1 MLEVY
6 FKEPRLYLNVFSRR
20 LVRIIIWVEYIILAA
35 LTFVFL
41 FLLSG
46 SSHFWW
52 SGVFLTLFLANLLL
66 RFNWADRSLNELGRI
81 KRTIKVKA
89 NLASYLA
96 PSTYNL
102 IEDASSRASVIGGD
116 FDLWLLKNL
125 LGCRDIKEA
134 LQRLELSLPE
144 FSQKLEEYLQGSLN
158 ERPEAKML
166 LGKIEKLVLSAYQE
180 AVLANENFIESRNIL
195 VALFQVAP
203 VRSSQGIKSDLGSLD
218 RSIKYNTSNGVDSSS
233 LIRFF
238 NLFNLSPDDLR
249 EVLVFGR
256 YRRSLLKRLPAA
268 LGGFIRR
275 PFYTRRREVNR
286 AWTSRPTP
294 VLDKFSIDLTELAR
308 SEKIGFLIG
317 HKEEYER
324 LLNILSRPAKP
335 AALLVGEPGVGKEV
349 IVKRLAY
356 QIVKDRVSPAL
367 FDKRLVSLELSSLV
381 AKATPEELSG
391 RLKQIVDEIIQAGNI
406 ILFIPNIDN
415 LVKTSGEYFL
425 SASDILLPAIESGS
439 FPVIGATYPREYQ
452 QFIEPR
458 TDLAAA
464 FEIIRVNEA
473 SEADSVKILVYDA
486 LILENQFRV
495 KIKFGAIKQA
505 VVLSHR
511 YLRAKPLPSSAEE
524 VLKEAL
530 ANVQNQ
536 GRKILEAEDVMATVE
551 RQTKIPIQRAGPEET
566 EKLLNLEEL
575 IHRRL
580 VNQEEAVKAVSR
592 ALREYRSGLSRKGGP
607 IAAFLFVGPTGVG
620 KTELSKILAQLQ
632 FGSPELMIR
641 FDMSEYQDKQSI
653 FRFIGS
659 PDGKVPGNLTEAVSQ
674 KPYSLILLDEFEKAN
689 PDILN
694 LFLQVFDDG
703 RLTDNLGRTV
713 DFQNTIIIATS
724 NAHSEFIK
732 TEIEQ
737 GKTMDAIADALKQKL
752 TDYFKPELLN
762 RFSSVIVFRSLKF
775 EEIVQIA
782 KLQLDDLTKILGENQ
797 GIELKFED
805 DVIKKIAE
813 LGYSPVF
820 GARPLRQVISEN
832 IRGVLAEKILRKEI
846 SRGNTIQVT
855 LAGENLEFKVL
866 N

>member
-6 FKEPRLYLNVFSRR
+6 FKEPRLYLGVFSRR
-20 LVRIIIWVEYIILAA
+20 AVRIIIWIEYIILAA

-52 SGVFLTLFLANLLL
+52 TGVLLTLFLLNLLL
-66 RFNWADRSLNELGRI
+66 RFNWADRSLNELGKI
-81 KRTIKVKA
+81 SRTIKVKA
-89 NLASYLA
+89 NLAFYLR
-96 PSTYNL
+96 PSAYNL
-102 IEDASSRASVIGGD
+102 IEDAFSRVSVIGGD

-125 LGCRDIKEA
+125 LECRDAKEA

-144 FSQKLEEYLQGSLN
+144 FSQKLEAYLQGSLG
-158 ERPEAKML
+158 ERPEAKIL

-180 AVLANENFIESRNIL
+180 AVLANESFIEPRNIL
-195 VALFQVAP
+195 VALFQVDN
-203 VRSSQGIKSDLGSLD
+203 SNLIK
-218 RSIKYNTSNGVDSSS
+218 
-233 LIRFF
+233 FF
-238 NLFNLSPDDLR
+238 NLFNLSSDDLR

-256 YRRSLLKRLPAA
+256 YQRSLLKRLPAA

-294 VLDKFSIDLTELAR
+294 NLDKFSLDLTDLAR

-335 AALLVGEPGVGKEV
+335 AALLVGEPGVGKEA
-349 IVKRLAY
+349 IVKHLAY
-356 QIVKDRVSPAL
+356 QIVKDRVPPAL

-391 RLKQIVDEIIQAGNI
+391 RLKQIIDEIIKAGNI

-425 SASDILLPAIESGS
+425 SASDILLPAIESGF
-439 FPVIGATYPREYQ
+439 FPVIGATYPREYR
-452 QFIEPR
+452 QFIETR
-458 TDLAAA
+458 TDLVAA
-464 FEIIRVNEA
+464 FETIRAEEV
-473 SEADSVKILVYDA
+473 SEADAVKILVYDA

-536 GRKILEAEDVMATVE
+536 GRKILETEDVVATVE

-575 IHRRL
+575 IHQRFI
-580 VNQEEAVKAVSR
+580 NQEEAVKAVSR

-620 KTELSKILAQLQ
+620 KTELSKILARLQ
-632 FGSPELMIR
+632 FGSPESMIR

-659 PDGKVPGNLTEAVSQ
+659 PDGQVPGNLTEAVSQ

-703 RLTDNLGRTV
+703 RLTDNLGRAV

-737 GKTMDAIADALKQKL
+737 GKTMDSIAEQLKQKL

-762 RFSSVIVFRSLKF
+762 RFSSVIVFRSLKI

-782 KLQLDDLTKILGENQ
+782 KLQLDDLTKTLGENQ

-805 DVIKKIAE
+805 NVIKKIAE

-820 GARPLRQVISEN
+820 GARPLRQTISEN

-855 LAGENLEFKVL
+855 LAGEKLEFKVL